1 MDHDHDHDHCNDPS
15 HRHHHHHDH
24 ASSAHLSVA
33 NRFIE
38 LANTVMQEGV
48 DPEAVG
54 VAMTHAAANFT
65 AFAAAIAG
73 AIAGAD
79 RLGAWSIAHANAGD
93 GEGAAT
99 VRACLEAALAGPK
112 HRRAGMAG
120 GRHTRAH
127 TRRRCATTPR
137 QCVRRP
143 C

>member
-1 MDHDHDHDHCNDPS
+1 MDHDHDNDHCNDPS

-65 AFAAAIAG
+65 AFAAAIAEG
-73 AIAGAD
+73 SPEELDNVAD
-79 RLGAWSIAHANAGD
+79 EYRRLVHAYF
-93 GEGAAT
+93 E
-99 VRACLEAALAGPK
+99 
-112 HRRAGMAG
+112 
-120 GRHTRAH
+120 
-127 TRRRCATTPR
+127 RRREA
-137 QCVRRP
+137 
-143 C
+143 